1 VEQFEHLGLNVD
13 RSGGPGEREPL
24 VIQLELAE
32 LEAHLAI
39 VPQRARHGAAGS
51 QGETSVTP
59 DALLQRLPISTIS
72 PGRLQGRSAAL
83 DQSH

>member
-1 VEQFEHLGLNVD
+1 MEQFEHLGLDVD
-13 RSGGPGEREPL
+13 RSGGPGKREPL

-39 VPQRARHGAAGS
+39 VPQRARHGPAGS
-51 QGETSVTP
+51 QDETSVTR
-59 DALLQRLPISTIS
+59 DALLRRLSISTIS

-83 DQSH
+83 GQSH